1 MGHHGMGDKRRI
13 QVARFILPHGSRL
26 SCQQTRSPGNLEYVY
41 LQFDKIQAMLAT
53 VSSSLMYAVVV
64 LCCGVECEP
73 HAISEG
79 CPISFFEENKNKLT
93 LKLLGKFG
101 CEFGVHSALVAVL
114 VVILF
119 VDRKVWTT
127 FQK

>member
-1 MGHHGMGDKRRI
+1 
-13 QVARFILPHGSRL
+13 
-26 SCQQTRSPGNLEYVY
+26 
-41 LQFDKIQAMLAT
+41 
-53 VSSSLMYAVVV
+53 MYAVVV

-79 CPISFFEENKNKLT
+79 CPISFLKKTKTKLT
-93 LKLLGKFG
+93 LKLPGNFG

-119 VDRKVWTT
+119 VDRKV
-127 FQK
+127 